1 MSKPSTLSSSEAAER
16 LNVSVRTVHRM
27 VADGRLS
34 AYDRNRAGYVFT
46 TAAID
51 KLASTGAEN
60 DSGTG

>member
-1 MSKPSTLSSSEAAER
+1 
-16 LNVSVRTVHRM
+16 M